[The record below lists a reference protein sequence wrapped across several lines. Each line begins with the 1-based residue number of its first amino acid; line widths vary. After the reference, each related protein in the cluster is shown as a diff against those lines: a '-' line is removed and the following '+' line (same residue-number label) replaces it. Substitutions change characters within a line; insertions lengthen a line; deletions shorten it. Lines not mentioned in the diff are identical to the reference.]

1 METRKVQRTGKSTF
15 IVSLPKS
22 WATKNGIQAGSI
34 VYITQSENGD
44 LMLSI
49 DRSEREIKTKLEI
62 ADRAGE
68 QLKRDIMG
76 CYLGG
81 YRSIEVSSQSMT
93 GSQKKD
99 LHQIVNKLIG
109 PEILEET
116 VNKVIIQDLLSSEE
130 LAAEKALR
138 RIRTIVKSMVQDALS
153 AHLTGNRDL
162 AWDVIQRDDDVDRL
176 NLLIARQFM
185 EVLRAGSM
193 RQEALNS
200 TAAFF
205 FMQAASNLER
215 IADHACRIAEI
226 VTQCQYK
233 PPNERAEEFAQ
244 LDRALVGLIDDALSC
259 LLQSSSERANQLI
272 DEAREI
278 QRSSGSI
285 AGSLGTT
292 DYGDLMARL
301 VVTGSVDR
309 MLDYIVNIGE
319 LTIDLSH
326 AGMKEARLGA

>member
-49 DRSEREIKTKLEI
+49 DRSEREIKTRLDI
-62 ADRAGE
+62 GDRAGE
-68 QLKRDIMG
+68 HLKRDVIG

-81 YRSIEVSSQSMT
+81 YRSIEVSSKSMS
-93 GSQKKD
+93 GSQKRD

-138 RIRTIVKSMVQDALS
+138 RIRTVVKSMIQDALS
-153 AHLTGNRDL
+153 ALLADNQDL
-162 AWDVIQRDDDVDRL
+162 ALDVIQRDDDVDRL

-185 EVLRAGSM
+185 EVLRAGSV
-193 RQEALNS
+193 RQETLSS
-200 TAAFF
+200 TTAFF
-205 FMQAASNLER
+205 FMRAASNLER
-215 IADHACRIAEI
+215 MADHACRIAEI
-226 VTQCQYK
+226 ASQNQYK
-233 PPNERAEEFAQ
+233 LPAESAEEILR
-244 LDRALVGLIDDALSC
+244 LDRALGDLLDDALSC
-259 LLQSSSERANQLI
+259 LVQSNSEKANQLI
-272 DEAREI
+272 DRAREI
-278 QRSSGSI
+278 QRSVGGI
-285 AGSLGTT
+285 ADSPAKDARELI
-292 DYGDLMARL
+292 ARL
-301 VVTGSVDR
+301 VVTGSIDR
-309 MLDYIVNIGE
+309 MLDYVVNIGE
-319 LTIDLSH
+319 LAINRCH
-326 AGMKEARLGA
+326 ATAK

>member
-49 DRSEREIKTKLEI
+49 DRSEREIKTKLDI
-62 ADRAGE
+62 GDRAGE
-68 QLKRDIMG
+68 QLKRDVIG
-76 CYLGG
+76 CYLAG
-81 YRSIEVSSQSMT
+81 YRSIEVFSKSMT

-138 RIRTIVKSMVQDALS
+138 RIRTVVKSMIQDALS
-153 AHLTGNRDL
+153 ALLTGNLDL
-162 AWDVIQRDDDVDRL
+162 AWDVVQRDDDVDRL

-185 EVLRAGSM
+185 EVLRAGSV
-193 RQEALNS
+193 RQETLSS
-200 TAAFF
+200 TTAFF

-226 VTQCQYK
+226 ASQYQYK
-233 PPNERAEEFAQ
+233 LPAATTEELAQ
-244 LDRALVGLIDDALSC
+244 LDRALAGLIDDALSC
-259 LLQSSSERANQLI
+259 LLQSNSEKANQLI
-272 DEAREI
+272 DRAREI
-278 QRSSGSI
+278 QRSAGSI
-285 AGSLGTT
+285 ADSSAK
-292 DYGDLMARL
+292 DPSEIIARL
-301 VVTGSVDR
+301 VVTGSIDR

-319 LTIDLSH
+319 LAINQSH
-326 AGMKEARLGA
+326 ATMKGAQ

>member
-49 DRSEREIKTKLEI
+49 DRSEKEIKTKLDI
-62 ADRAGE
+62 GDRAGE
-68 QLKRDIMG
+68 QLKRDVIG

-81 YRSIEVSSQSMT
+81 YRNIEVSSKSMS
-93 GSQKKD
+93 GSQKRD

-138 RIRTIVKSMVQDALS
+138 RIRTVVKSMIQDALS
-153 AHLTGNRDL
+153 ALLAGNQNL
-162 AWDVIQRDDDVDRL
+162 ALDVIQRDDDVDRL

-185 EVLRAGSM
+185 EVLRAGSV
-193 RQEALNS
+193 RQETLNS
-200 TAAFF
+200 TTAFF

-226 VTQCQYK
+226 ASQNQYK
-233 PPNERAEEFAQ
+233 LPAESAEELTL
-244 LDRALVGLIDDALSC
+244 LDRELGSLLDDSLSC
-259 LLQSSSERANQLI
+259 LVQNNAEKANQLI
-272 DEAREI
+272 DRAREI
-278 QRSSGSI
+278 QRSVGGI
-285 AGSLGTT
+285 ADSPANDAKELI
-292 DYGDLMARL
+292 ARL
-301 VVTGSVDR
+301 VMTGSIDR

-319 LTIDLSH
+319 LAINLCH
-326 AGMKEARLGA
+326 ATAK

>member
-44 LMLSI
+44 LMLSL
-49 DRSEREIKTKLEI
+49 DRSEREIKTKLDI
-62 ADRAGE
+62 GDRTGE
-68 QLKRDIMG
+68 QLKRDVIG

-81 YRSIEVSSQSMT
+81 YRSIEVSSRSMT
-93 GSQKKD
+93 GAQKRD

-138 RIRTIVKSMVQDALS
+138 RIRTVVKSMIQDALS
-153 AHLTGNRDL
+153 ALLTGNRDL

-185 EVLRAGSM
+185 EVLRAGSVK
-193 RQEALNS
+193 QETLSS
-200 TAAFF
+200 TTAFF

-226 VTQCQYK
+226 ASNCQCK
-233 PPNERAEEFAQ
+233 LPEETAEELAQ
-244 LDRALVGLIDDALSC
+244 LDRALAGLIDDALSC
-259 LLQSSSERANQLI
+259 LLQSNSEKANQLI
-272 DEAREI
+272 ARAREI
-278 QRSSGSI
+278 QRSEGRI
-285 AGSLGTT
+285 ADSSETK
-292 DYGDLMARL
+292 DSREMIARL
-301 VVTGSVDR
+301 VVTGSIDR

-319 LTIDLSH
+319 LSINLRHATIKD
-326 AGMKEARLGA
+326 AQ

>member
-49 DRSEREIKTKLEI
+49 DRSEREIKTKLDI
-62 ADRAGE
+62 GDRAGE
-68 QLKRDIMG
+68 QLKREVIG

-81 YRSIEVSSQSMT
+81 YRSIEVSSTSMT

-138 RIRTIVKSMVQDALS
+138 RIRTVVKSMIQDALS
-153 AHLTGNRDL
+153 ALLTEDRDL
-162 AWDVIQRDDDVDRL
+162 ASDVIQRDDDVDRL

-185 EVLRAGSM
+185 EVLRAGSV
-193 RQEALNS
+193 RQETLSS
-200 TAAFF
+200 TTAFF

-226 VTQCQYK
+226 ASQYQHK
-233 PPNERAEEFAQ
+233 LPAATAKELTQ
-244 LDRALVGLIDDALSC
+244 LDSALAGLIDDALSC
-259 LLQSSSERANQLI
+259 LLQSDSEKANQLI
-272 DEAREI
+272 DRAREI
-278 QRSSGSI
+278 QRSAGGIADSSGVKDPSEMI
-285 AGSLGTT
+285 V
-292 DYGDLMARL
+292 RL
-301 VVTGSVDR
+301 VVTGSIDR

-319 LTIDLSH
+319 LTINLSH
-326 AGMKEARLGA
+326 ATLKGAQ